1 MRASNLKARLAEV
14 MEERDL
20 RQTDVVAAAEKYR
33 KAHPEYQDVE
43 LRRNDISQYL
53 SKEIE
58 PKPDKLRLLANTLG
72 VTSDWLQGYNCPK
85 SALEQ
90 ILHSLGVSVSEG
102 SEQVCLSGFNE
113 SVGYLLKYTRPRW
126 DALVRAGDA
135 KAVFQDMLLAAAGRA
150 DSNGVSSAAA
160 RAAVLYDRADTRDRQ
175 IVDTILG
182 GYSA

>member
-1 MRASNLKARLAEV
+1 MRASNLKTRLAEV
-14 MEERDL
+14 MEERNL

-58 PKPDKLRLLANTLG
+58 PKPDKLRLLADTLG
-72 VTSDWLQGYNCPK
+72 VTSDWLRGYDHPK
-85 SALEQ
+85 TILEET
-90 ILHSLGVSVSEG
+90 LYLLGVSISVGPER
-102 SEQVCLSGFNE
+102 VCLSSAGH
-113 SVGYLLKYTRPRW
+113 LLKYTRPHW
-126 DALVRAGDA
+126 DALVRAGEV
-135 KAVFQDMLLAAAGRA
+135 KAVFQDMLLAAAGHA
-150 DSNGVSSAAA
+150 DGPGVSSAAA